1 MDMIAQRRARVEAE
15 GLSSAA
21 ARGLVACVWRRQK
34 DRPDRAFRTI
44 LHTLL
49 RWSTSCDAIAA
60 AGRPYG
66 PAPGEVYRVRL
77 TAKGLAYLAAQ
88 EAGR

>member
-1 MDMIAQRRARVEAE
+1 MDSVQQRRARVEVE

-21 ARGLVACVWRRQK
+21 ARGLVATVWNVQQ

-49 RWSTSCDAIAA
+49 RWSTSCDALAA
-60 AGRPYG
+60 AGRPYE

-77 TAKGLAYLAAQ
+77 TTKGLAYLAAL